1 MKHKNLKHTAINA
14 NALTLPETA
23 LPFPQELTQTDWLGY
38 LEKLSRATRESADSP
53 QLTESERDRFSRNCE
68 LVRRVGVAI
77 EIRNYVLLEI
87 HETKQWRADFRTI
100 KEFAQAVGLSKSQL
114 HKCVNAA
121 RINILMAEAGL
132 LAVGPKGRQVELLTK
147 KIDPKHQVEAWRHV
161 LRVAHTK
168 GDGIKVIEMALD
180 AFSEELANPDA
191 KLHDVNS
198 KKKVSLTIE
207 NAVIELDN
215 KTSSVPDQIEWI
227 SSLEPSEEQLF
238 GCLLTIE
245 TWHATRD
252 DPNQSRG
259 RSMAHALVESA
270 LTTLD
275 NKRGTD
281 DALEAI
287 KHAISKDRRL
297 KRAFFL
303 LGLQLIAKH
312 VNEVYFEE
320 HQI

>member
-1 MKHKNLKHTAINA
+1 MKHEKSKHTAINA
-14 NALTLPETA
+14 NALTFPETA

-87 HETKQWRADFRTI
+87 YETKQWRADYRTI

-114 HKCVNAA
+114 FKCVNAA
-121 RINILMAEAGL
+121 RINLLMAEAGL
-132 LAVGPKGRQVELLTK
+132 LAVAPKGRQAELLAK
-147 KIDPKHQVEAWRHV
+147 KIEPKHQVEAWRHV
-161 LRVAHTK
+161 LGVAHTK
-168 GDGIKVIEMALD
+168 GDGIKVIETALD
-180 AFSEELANPDA
+180 AFAERLANPDMRLMDLKSA
-191 KLHDVNS
+191 KGISHV
-198 KKKVSLTIE
+198 VE

-215 KTSSVPDQIEWI
+215 SASPIPAQIEWI
-227 SSLEPSEEQLF
+227 SNLEPSEEGFF
-238 GCLLTIE
+238 GCLMTIR
-245 TWHATRD
+245 TWHTTKD
-252 DPNQSRG
+252 DPHQSRG
-259 RSMAHALVESA
+259 RSIAHILIEAALKA
-270 LTTLD
+270 MD
-275 NKRGTD
+275 DKHGF
-281 DALEAI
+281 DALDAI
-287 KHAISKDRRL
+287 KLAASKDRRL

-312 VNEVYFEE
+312 ANEVYFEE

>member
-1 MKHKNLKHTAINA
+1 MSHEKSKHTTIIA

-23 LPFPQELTQTDWLGY
+23 GPYPQDLTQTDWLGY
-38 LEKLSRATRESADSP
+38 LEKLNHATRESADSP
-53 QLTESERDRFSRNCE
+53 QLTQCERDRFARNCE
-68 LVRRVGVAI
+68 LIRRVGVAI
-77 EIRNYVLLEI
+77 EIRNYALLEI
-87 HETKQWRADFRTI
+87 HETKQWRSDYRTI

-147 KIDPKHQVEAWRHV
+147 KIAPEHQVEAWRHV
-161 LRVAHTK
+161 LNVAHTK

-180 AFSEELANPDA
+180 AFSEELANPNA
-191 KLHDVNS
+191 KLQDANS
-198 KKKVSLTIE
+198 KKKVPLTIE

-215 KTSSVPDQIEWI
+215 NTSSAPAQIEWI
-227 SSLEPSEEQLF
+227 SKLEPSEESIF
-238 GCLLTIE
+238 GCLMTIE
-245 TWHATRD
+245 TWHATRE
-252 DPNQSRG
+252 DPHQSRG
-259 RSMAHALVESA
+259 RSMAHALVGAA
-270 LTTLD
+270 LATLD

-281 DALEAI
+281 DTLEAI
-287 KHAISKDRRL
+287 KHVTRKDRRL
-297 KRAFFL
+297 KRAFFQ